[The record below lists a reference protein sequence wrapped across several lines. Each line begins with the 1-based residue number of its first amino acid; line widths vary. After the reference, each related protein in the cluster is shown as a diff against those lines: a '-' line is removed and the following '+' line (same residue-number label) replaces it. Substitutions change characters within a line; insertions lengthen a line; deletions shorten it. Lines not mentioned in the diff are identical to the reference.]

1 MDRTCLTKLEL
12 LLLLAVEGQTE
23 DIVEEERQGRWRA
36 LKDHLDSLDSD
47 YSCAFAARQSYF
59 SSRN

>member
-23 DIVEEERQGRWRA
+23 DISEEERQGRWRA
-36 LKDHLDSLDSD
+36 LKDHLDRLDSD
-47 YSCAFAARQSYF
+47 DSFAFAARQSYF

>member
-1 MDRTCLTKLEL
+1 LEL

-23 DIVEEERQGRWRA
+23 DISEEERQGRWRA

-47 YSCAFAARQSYF
+47 DSFAFAARQSYF